1 MSKDKKSQFE
11 FLYQTY
17 REMVFHLCLGFV
29 KGDSDLAH
37 DLSQEVFI
45 NCWKALDAFRKD
57 ASYKT
62 WIYRITVNTCLQHIR
77 RDKNRSQVPW
87 QEAHNQLPDKAELPP
102 AQQYQALYHAIGQLN
117 EVDRLIIM
125 MVLEALD
132 YEEIAHITGLSAGN
146 LRVRIHRIKKSLKKQ
161 LDYERI

>member
-1 MSKDKKSQFE
+1 M
-11 FLYQTY
+11 
-17 REMVFHLCLGFV
+17 
-29 KGDSDLAH
+29 
-37 DLSQEVFI
+37 
-45 NCWKALDAFRKD
+45 
-57 ASYKT
+57 
-62 WIYRITVNTCLQHIR
+62 
-77 RDKNRSQVPW
+77 PW